1 MLYLTMSVPFSIE
14 YLQASYIYVSPYEV
28 VLAQLFQTFL
38 LLVKNNIFFY
48 FFLIRERIFQRIWL
62 E

>member
-38 LLVKNNIFFY
+38 LLVKNNIFF
-48 FFLIRERIFQRIWL
+48 FLIRERIFQRIWL